1 MKTSKRN
8 KMNQRWHGMVTRSDT
23 LTRTFLSIGKKNG
36 VSEEL
41 LVEVLDLLMKHQ
53 YLAMGDRIHV
63 RSQLD
68 RIISMHEGE

>member
-1 MKTSKRN
+1 MTASKRN
-8 KMNQRWHGMVTRSDT
+8 KMNERWSGVAARSDT
-23 LTRTFLSIGKKNG
+23 LTKTFLSIGKKNG

-41 LVEVLDLLMKHQ
+41 LVEVLDILMKHQ
-53 YLAMGDRIHV
+53 YLAKGDRIHV